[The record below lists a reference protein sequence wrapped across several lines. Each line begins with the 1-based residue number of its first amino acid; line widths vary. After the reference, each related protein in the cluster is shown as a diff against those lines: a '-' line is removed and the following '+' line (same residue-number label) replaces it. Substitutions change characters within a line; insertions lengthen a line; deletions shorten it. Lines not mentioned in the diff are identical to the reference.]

1 MEAKNEDSNA
11 SDEDYHEYHSN
22 SSYNSIPS
30 SSLLNMECTYLTRVM
45 KGKSNSKCIN
55 SDS

>member
-11 SDEDYHEYHSN
+11 SDEDYQEYHSN

-30 SSLLNMECTYLTRVM
+30 SSFLNMGMHIFNKNNER
-45 KGKSNSKCIN
+45 
-55 SDS
+55 